1 MLAICVKITYKH
13 ITVIMLMLA
22 VTHIR
27 LVYGFDVQHRIGI
40 IIVISHTALAKD
52 RLTEI
57 ITHRPV
63 NAVITAVSHR
73 SVTGK
78 HIPLSF
84 HKVTL

>member
-1 MLAICVKITYKH
+1 MKIAYKH
-13 ITVIMLMLA
+13 IAVIMLILT

-27 LVYGFDVQHRIGI
+27 LVYGFDVQYRIGI

-52 RLTEI
+52 RFAEV

-78 HIPLSF
+78 HIPLPF
-84 HKVTL
+84 HKVTR